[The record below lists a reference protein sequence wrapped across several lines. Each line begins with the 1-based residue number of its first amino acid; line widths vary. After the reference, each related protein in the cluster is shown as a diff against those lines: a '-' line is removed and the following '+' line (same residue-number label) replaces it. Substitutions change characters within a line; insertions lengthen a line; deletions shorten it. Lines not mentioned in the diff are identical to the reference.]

1 MQQATGQALSVNFP
15 AHHGYCDCC
24 SRPASW
30 HRREA
35 IRGQRSTPAG
45 SFHYQICFECLEEIE
60 ALPDPQRE
68 ACYLFAL
75 VHHARTYSKEFGDF
89 LAGWFGVELDQAAK
103 RAA

>member
-15 AHHGYCDCC
+15 AHHGVCDCC
-24 SRPASW
+24 QRAASW

-45 SFHYQICFECLEEIE
+45 SFHYQICFECLGEIE
-60 ALPDPQRE
+60 ALPEEQRE

-75 VHHARTYSKEFGDF
+75 VRHARTYSEEFGGF
-89 LAGWFGVELDQAAK
+89 LAQWFSVEFPEAK

>member
-15 AHHGYCDCC
+15 AHHGHCDCC

-60 ALPDPQRE
+60 ALPDSQRE
-68 ACYLFAL
+68 ACYLCAL
-75 VHHARTYSKEFGDF
+75 VRHATTYSETFGQF
-89 LAGWFGVELDQAAK
+89 LAGWFGVEWLRASQAA
-103 RAA
+103 

>member
-15 AHHGYCDCC
+15 AHHGVCDCC
-24 SRPASW
+24 QRVASW

-35 IRGQRSTPAG
+35 IRGERATPAG
-45 SFHYQICFECLEEIE
+45 TFRYQICFECLEEIE
-60 ALPDPQRE
+60 ALPEEQRE

-75 VHHARTYSKEFGDF
+75 VRHARTYSEAFGQF
-89 LAGWFGVELDQAAK
+89 LAGWFGVELGQAAK